1 MDDSAIGIVLAGGR
15 ASRMA
20 GAAPEGK
27 AALRFTAAAETFLAR
42 ICGTLQQELGRVV
55 VVAAADRPLPPLP
68 RGVTRIH
75 DSAPDAGPL
84 AAVRDGL
91 VWAAAAVSPPRVAVL
106 CSCDVPLVKP
116 AVVRLLVARLG
127 TAAWVVPRVAGHP
140 QVLLSAMSLALLG
153 PIEAYLSSGR
163 RDPRGLLAAVS
174 ADDPAR
180 VRELDERDLAVVDP
194 GLMSFRDVDT
204 PQDLE
209 QLRAEEIPPSA
220 D

>member
-1 MDDSAIGIVLAGGR
+1 MVDSAIGIVLAGGR
-15 ASRMA
+15 ARRMA

-42 ICGTLQQELGRVV
+42 ICGTLQQELGSVV
-55 VVAAADRPLPPLP
+55 VVAPGGRPLPPLP
-68 RGVTRIH
+68 RGVELIH
-75 DSAPDAGPL
+75 DSFPDAGPL

-91 VWAAAAVSPPRVAVL
+91 VWAAAAMPPPRVAVL

-140 QVLLSAMSLALLG
+140 QVLLSAMSLALLA
-153 PIEAYLSSGR
+153 PIEAYLASGR

-174 ADDPAR
+174 ADHPAR
-180 VRELDERDLAVVDP
+180 VRELDERDLAAVDP
-194 GLMSFRDVDT
+194 GLVSFRDVDT

-209 QLRAEEIPPSA
+209 QLRVEEIPPSA